1 MLIKNI
7 SLVLVFSVFFA
18 QCNGKGN
25 DSSNAQTLMLLAA
38 ITPKN
43 PGVSGLYASLK
54 LNTSCNGGQGN
65 YSNGIVSPYLAINQ
79 TQNCPRGGKV
89 EASGDISVNVAG
101 ATTTVQFNG
110 VKAVYSS
117 CSFIAPLVEGPENSS
132 ATVLLEGELF
142 QDFSTSQTID
152 ASSVPSLTKA
162 TFNGTQRLRSSNYK
176 VNGYLFPT
184 FDVTF
189 TVSNGKIALEN
200 FNDLDNAY
208 ISVEEVLHASGTI
221 GDEKI
226 DKDFPFKSRYKF
238 K

>member
-1 MLIKNI
+1 M
-7 SLVLVFSVFFA
+7 
-18 QCNGKGN
+18 
-25 DSSNAQTLMLLAA
+25 
-38 ITPKN
+38 
-43 PGVSGLYASLK
+43 
-54 LNTSCNGGQGN
+54 
-65 YSNGIVSPYLAINQ
+65 
-79 TQNCPRGGKV
+79 
-89 EASGDISVNVAG
+89 
-101 ATTTVQFNG
+101 
-110 VKAVYSS
+110 KAVYSS

-142 QDFSTSQTID
+142 QDVSTSETLD
-152 ASSVPSLTKA
+152 ASSIPSLTKV
-162 TFNGTQRLRSSNYK
+162 TFDGTQRLRSSNYK

-189 TVSNGKIALEN
+189 TVNNGKIALEN

-226 DKDFPFKSRYKF
+226 DKDFPFKSRYKL